1 MDTEIFAQRMIELL
15 PQFMRVF
22 ARHEHND
29 FTSGKI
35 TLPQFWALDFLYRA
49 GAAKMSGLAQYL
61 NVSPASATGLID
73 RLITQKLVVRKYDPN
88 DRRVVEIELSLKG
101 KGMIE
106 NIRKQKIQALTKIFG
121 KVSSEDRA
129 KYLEILDKVITT
141 AK

>member
-1 MDTEIFAQRMIELL
+1 MDIDTFGQRMIEVF

-29 FTSGKI
+29 FTSGNI
-35 TLPQFWALDFLYRA
+35 TLPQFWAMDFLYRA

-61 NVSPASATGLID
+61 DVSPASATGLID
-73 RLITQKLVVRKYDPN
+73 RLITQKLVVRKYDSN

-106 NIRKQKIQALTKIFG
+106 NIRKQKIRALTKIFG
-121 KVSSEDRA
+121 KISSDDRA
-129 KYLEILDKVITT
+129 KYMEILNKVIK
-141 AK
+141 AAE